1 VTAIIYKK
9 EKNAMQSGKH
19 KTDIWFFEYERE
31 SRQDNQPLMGWVK
44 ENDTKQE
51 VSLSFSSKEDAVEY
65 AEREN
70 IAYKVIEPK
79 EAKIKLQ
86 AYADNFM

>member
-1 VTAIIYKK
+1 MTAIIYKK